1 MAEESALNRA
11 GREQTKESEKLPI
24 SIGKN
29 YLLVIGIDEY
39 ANGIPDLRNAVKDAV
54 AFKNTLVSHYQFID
68 EEPYTICLFNSAATR
83 RRIIQVFDQLI
94 KTIKPADSLVFYFSG
109 HGEIIERR
117 KNVKGFWIPSDA
129 ELGERATY
137 LDNQQVLDLIDS
149 IEARHVFG
157 IVDSCFSGSLFNR
170 SRSLTSVTERIISLP
185 SRWLMT
191 SGQLEVVSDG
201 SLGENSPFAQR
212 LLIQLRNNIEE
223 ALWVTELCH
232 GVMKGFQFNPEK
244 QVPEYAPLNNVGHEG
259 GQFVFL
265 KKNGDWK
272 DVIEQERAYRKA
284 NPPVSQPARQVEK
297 ATAQQPQKP
306 VVGETLPPPDFSSLD
321 RFKEALILRVGMDEI
336 PEVFNLLY
344 SRLKKAN
351 HRSLLLTRYSEYSK
365 NKKDESAGIAD
376 DRHLRISYN
385 QIRNVFS
392 TLINN
397 LTEDDVDLNK

>member
-1 MAEESALNRA
+1 MAEENAQSRA
-11 GREQTKESEKLPI
+11 GRKHAEEPEKLPLP
-24 SIGKN
+24 IGKN

-54 AFKNTLVSHYQFID
+54 AFKNTLVDQYQFID
-68 EEPYTICLFNSAATR
+68 DEPYTICLFNSAATR

-94 KTIKPADSLVFYFSG
+94 KTIKPEDSLVFYFSG

-117 KNVKGFWIPSDA
+117 RNIKGFWIPSDA
-129 ELGERATY
+129 ELGERSTY
-137 LDNQQVLDLIDS
+137 LDNQQVLDLIES

-157 IVDSCFSGSLFNR
+157 IVDSCFSGALFNR

-212 LLIQLRNNIEE
+212 LLVQLRNNIEE

-265 KKNGDWK
+265 RKNASWMDI
-272 DVIEQERAYRKA
+272 IEQERAYRKA
-284 NPPVSQPARQVEK
+284 NPPEAKPNRTIEARPADQN
-297 ATAQQPQKP
+297 TP
-306 VVGETLPPPDFSSLD
+306 VVGQTLPPPDFSSLD
-321 RFKEALILRVGMDEI
+321 GFKESLILRVGMDEI

-365 NKKDESAGIAD
+365 NKKDENAGIAD
-376 DRHLRISYN
+376 DRYLRISYN

-397 LTEDDVDLNK
+397 LTEDDVDLNQ